1 MSDVTKWHSD
11 VIGQKVV
18 DALNRNHFNAKYFG
32 TRQEAI
38 DYALQLIPTGST
50 IGVGGSRTV
59 LELGLL
65 DLLEKRGHK
74 LFDHNQEGLTP
85 EERIERRYKQLTC
98 DIFLSGSN
106 AVTQT
111 GELVNR
117 DAFGNRVAAMMFG
130 PKKVIILVGSNKI
143 VKDVEE
149 ANKRIKSCAAPMNNK
164 KYDLPNPCV
173 KLGECVDCQSPQR
186 ICNITTV
193 ISRRPPLSDL
203 HVVILGETLGF

>member
-1 MSDVTKWHSD
+1 MSDLTKWRSE

-18 DALNRNHFNAKYFG
+18 DALNRNHFNAKYVT

-38 DYALQLIPTGST
+38 DYVLQLIPTGST

-59 LELGLL
+59 LDLGLL
-65 DLLEKRGHK
+65 DLLGKRGHK

-85 EERIERRYKQLTC
+85 EERIERRYKQLTS

-106 AVTQT
+106 AITQT

-117 DAFGNRVAAMMFG
+117 DAFGNRVGAMMFG
-130 PKKVIILVGSNKI
+130 PKKVIIIVGTNKI

-149 ANKRIKSCAAPMNNK
+149 ANKRIKTYAAPMNNK

-193 ISRRPPLSDL
+193 ISRRPPLTDI
-203 HVVILGETLGF
+203 HVIILGETLGF